1 MSIDNVSCRWYLIST
16 APPGQPRTVA
26 VESIGA
32 TWVLI
37 CWDPPFIAE
46 SPISHYEITARPTN
60 VDVAMVTVT
69 TANSSTFFNVTGLL
83 PGTTYDLTVV
93 AVSQGGDVIARSQ
106 ESEPVQGIITGVTG
120 VYSNLLVCGVCVC
133 KRFRRSNSCLY
144 LLHSSSTYT
153 QFLLSCVVLQSLL
166 EVTS

>member
-1 MSIDNVSCRWYLIST
+1 MGGIST
-16 APPGQPRTVA
+16 APPGQPHNIA
-26 VESIGA
+26 CESIGA
-32 TWVLI
+32 TWI
-37 CWDPPFIAE
+37 HISWDPPVMAD
-46 SPISHYEITARPTN
+46 SLISHYEITART
-60 VDVAMVTVT
+60 DIAMVTVI
-69 TANSSTFFNVTGLL
+69 TANNNTFFNITGLL

-120 VYSNLLVCGVCVC
+120 VYTNLLVCGVRVY
-133 KRFRRSNSCLY
+133 KRFRRSSSCLY

-153 QFLLSCVVLQSLL
+153 QFLLSCVMLQSLL